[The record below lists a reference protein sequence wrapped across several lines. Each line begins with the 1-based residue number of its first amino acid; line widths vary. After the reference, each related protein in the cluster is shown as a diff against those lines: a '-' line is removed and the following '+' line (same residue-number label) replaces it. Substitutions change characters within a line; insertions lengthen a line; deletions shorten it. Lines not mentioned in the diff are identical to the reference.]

1 MALFQT
7 ESIMKYEAKI
17 VKKRKRK
24 KRRIFRLEWIGIGE
38 GHVMHDKK
46 QIEKRNSYYFLY
58 FCS

>member
-17 VKKRKRK
+17 AKKKEKKKRSNV
-24 KRRIFRLEWIGIGE
+24 RLEGIGIDE
-38 GHVMHDKK
+38 GRVMHDKK